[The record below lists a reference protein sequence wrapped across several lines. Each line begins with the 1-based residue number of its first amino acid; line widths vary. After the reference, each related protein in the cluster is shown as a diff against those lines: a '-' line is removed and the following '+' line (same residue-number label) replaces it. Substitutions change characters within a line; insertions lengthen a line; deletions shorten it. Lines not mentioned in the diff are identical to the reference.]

1 MRAFLAL
8 HRHRIT
14 FALALVAMALVVGTA
29 CAGFLWALD
38 AVTRVR
44 FAAPWLLWG
53 LPLGGA
59 GVAWLYRRF
68 STRAEGGNNLILDEI
83 HEPGAGV
90 PLAMAPLVVLGTLV
104 THLLGGSAG
113 REGTAVQLGGSLAHG
128 FVDRLGL
135 TGGWRRLLLM
145 GGVAAGFGAVF
156 GTPLAGAVFGIEV
169 LALGTLD
176 LAAALP
182 CLVAALVADA
192 ACRSWGIH
200 HTAYPHLD
208 LPSEGARALALLLL
222 KAGAAGIAV
231 GLVARLFAEANH
243 TLGAFVRKLVPGA
256 LWRPVVGGVLVIAL
270 SLIFGTQ
277 DYLGLGVLA
286 AHPGAPTLPGFFTAA
301 PDRWSWLLKLVFT
314 VATLSTGFKGGEVT
328 PLFFIGAGLGS
339 ALAPLLGV
347 PVPVMAALG
356 MVAMLGAAANTPVAC
371 AVMGLELFG
380 IGLGPVLVV
389 ACVTAYLASG
399 HGGIYLSQKIARPKW
414 PRRRAAATLRASQRN
429 WF

>member
-1 MRAFLAL
+1 VRAFLAL

-222 KAGAAGIAV
+222 KAGWPGSPWASSRGFLPRPITPLAPSCANWCP
-231 GLVARLFAEANH
+231 ARC
-243 TLGAFVRKLVPGA
+243 GA
-256 LWRPVVGGVLVIAL
+256 
-270 SLIFGTQ
+270 
-277 DYLGLGVLA
+277 
-286 AHPGAPTLPGFFTAA
+286 
-301 PDRWSWLLKLVFT
+301 RWS
-314 VATLSTGFKGGEVT
+314 AGF
-328 PLFFIGAGLGS
+328 
-339 ALAPLLGV
+339 
-347 PVPVMAALG
+347 
-356 MVAMLGAAANTPVAC
+356 
-371 AVMGLELFG
+371 
-380 IGLGPVLVV
+380 
-389 ACVTAYLASG
+389 
-399 HGGIYLSQKIARPKW
+399 W
-414 PRRRAAATLRASQRN
+414 
-429 WF
+429 